1 MSQNQ
6 TLSIAEAENY
16 LNKLIDFSACNLTQE
31 QTDTWI
37 ELLGQYND
45 EVVKK
50 GMVEIIYIT
59 EQPNGQMKGRLPRL
73 DKVRNIL
80 SEIRRES
87 NSQVRSAFI
96 DSLEDD
102 EEYLTNEQ
110 QKELTGLMQRGFSAI
125 QKKEINVDQYYD
137 RLAVFWD
144 KINEKEFAAENRR
157 IAANYRINPDFE
169 PTYEEV

>member
-6 TLSIAEAENY
+6 TLSIVEAENY
-16 LNKLIDFSACNLTQE
+16 LNKLIDFSSCQLTQE

-37 ELLGQYND
+37 ELLGQYED
-45 EVVKK
+45 DVVKK
-50 GMVEIIYIT
+50 GMVEIVYIT

-73 DKVRNIL
+73 DKVRTIL
-80 SEIRRES
+80 NDIRRES

-102 EEYLTNEQ
+102 EEYLTSEQ
-110 QKELTGLMQRGFSAI
+110 TKELTGLMQRGFSAI
-125 QKKEINVDQYYD
+125 QKKEINIDQYYD
-137 RLAVFWD
+137 RLAIFWES
-144 KINEKEFAAENRR
+144 IGESEFATENKR

>member
-1 MSQNQ
+1 
-6 TLSIAEAENY
+6 
-16 LNKLIDFSACNLTQE
+16 LNKLIDFSACQLTQE

-37 ELLGQYND
+37 ELLGQYD
-45 EVVKK
+45 TEVVKK
-50 GMVEIIYIT
+50 AMVEIIYIT

-80 SEIRRES
+80 MDIRRE
-87 NSQVRSAFI
+87 NNNHVKSAFL

-102 EEYLTNEQ
+102 EEYLTAEQ
-110 QKELTGLMQRGFSAI
+110 HKELTNLIQKGWSAI
-125 QKKEINVDQYYD
+125 KRNEINIDQYYD

-144 KINEKEFAAENRR
+144 SINEPDYASENRR
-157 IAANYRINPDFE
+157 IAANYRINPDFQ